1 MAMKP
6 TDQEIG
12 MLYRE
17 GGAAEPSAALD
28 RNILAAARAAVAAK
42 PAPSPWWKRWR
53 LPVQALASVAVV
65 GMLVMMANQ
74 QPPDVVMGDIALN
87 AQPAEAPAP
96 APALAE
102 GAAMEKEKAKAMPS
116 VAKRESRSVERAAVR
131 PGAPLVLRP
140 APATEVHTVPAP
152 ARPAPVLAPVA
163 PAELASLEV
172 PSAEPA
178 VSAAP
183 VARAMASATPQND
196 EVLGSQAKM
205 AAPQASVLA
214 APTAAVRPAKEWLE
228 SIKVLIDQGRIE
240 EAKTSLAAFER
251 ANPSVVV
258 PDGLRK
264 QLK

>member
-17 GGAAEPSAALD
+17 GGAAEPSAELD
-28 RNILAAARAAVAAK
+28 HSILAAARAAVAVK

-96 APALAE
+96 ALAE

-116 VAKRESRSVERAAVR
+116 VAKRESRSVERAEVR
-131 PGAPLVLRP
+131 PGTALVLRP
-140 APATEVHTVPAP
+140 APATDTAPAP

-205 AAPQASVLA
+205 AAPQASVPA

>member
-87 AQPAEAPAP
+87 AQPAEAPAS
-96 APALAE
+96 ALAE

-116 VAKRESRSVERAAVR
+116 VAKRESRSVERAEVR

-140 APATEVHTVPAP
+140 VPATEVHTVPAP

-178 VSAAP
+178 VRAAP

-205 AAPQASVLA
+205 AAPQASVPA
-214 APTAAVRPAKEWLE
+214 ATTAAVRPAKEWLE

>member
-17 GGAAEPSAALD
+17 GGAAEPSAELD
-28 RNILAAARAAVAAK
+28 HSILAAARAAVAVK
-42 PAPSPWWKRWR
+42 PARSPWWKRWR

-87 AQPAEAPAP
+87 AQPAEAP

-205 AAPQASVLA
+205 AAPQASVPA
-214 APTAAVRPAKEWLE
+214 APTVAVRPAKEWLE

>member
-17 GGAAEPSAALD
+17 GGAAEPSAELD
-28 RNILAAARAAVAAK
+28 RSILAAARAAVAVK

-96 APALAE
+96 ALAE
-102 GAAMEKEKAKAMPS
+102 GAAMEKAKAMPS

-196 EVLGSQAKM
+196 EILGSQAKM

>member
-17 GGAAEPSAALD
+17 GGAAEPSAELD
-28 RNILAAARAAVAAK
+28 HSILAAARVAVAVK

-74 QPPDVVMGDIALN
+74 QSPDVVMGDIALN
-87 AQPAEAPAP
+87 AQPAEAPVP
-96 APALAE
+96 ARAE

-205 AAPQASVLA
+205 AAPQASVPA

>member
-17 GGAAEPSAALD
+17 GGAAEPSAELD
-28 RNILAAARAAVAAK
+28 HSILAAARAAVAVK

-96 APALAE
+96 ALAE

-116 VAKRESRSVERAAVR
+116 VAKRESRSVERAEVR
-131 PGAPLVLRP
+131 PGTALVLRP
-140 APATEVHTVPAP
+140 APATDTVPAP

-205 AAPQASVLA
+205 AAPQASVPA
-214 APTAAVRPAKEWLE
+214 ATTAAVRPAKEWLE

>member
-17 GGAAEPSAALD
+17 GGAAEPSAELD
-28 RNILAAARAAVAAK
+28 HSILAAARAAVAVK

-96 APALAE
+96 ALAE
-102 GAAMEKEKAKAMPS
+102 GAAMEKEKAMPS

-140 APATEVHTVPAP
+140 APATEVHTAPAP

-205 AAPQASVLA
+205 AAPQASVPA
-214 APTAAVRPAKEWLE
+214 ATTAAVRPAKEWLE